1 MKRKIIIDG
10 EVLEY
15 ELERKRVKNVN
26 LRVRTDGSV
35 YVSAN
40 RYVSVVQIEDFI
52 TSNYDFIQN
61 ARAKY
66 EKIRNSNPIC
76 NLFEY
81 KDGEKICV
89 FGQIKT
95 LKVVQSDKNYVES
108 DENNITIYV
117 KNLDDIALKMKTFES
132 YKRKTL
138 MNVLNEICNRIYPTF
153 KSYGVDFPE
162 IRIRKMVSRWG
173 SCMPTKKVVTFNT
186 VLFFVPIDCV
196 EYVAVHEF
204 THFLHPNHSKKF
216 HSAMTVFMP
225 DWEIRKQKLQ
235 KYIFAVEL

>member
-40 RYVSVVQIEDFI
+40 RYVSVAQIEDFI

-66 EKIRNSNPIC
+66 GKIRNSNPIC
-76 NLFEY
+76 NLSEY

>member
-40 RYVSVVQIEDFI
+40 RYVSVAQIEDFI

-76 NLFEY
+76 NLSEY

-138 MNVLNEICNRIYPTF
+138 MNVLNEICNRIYPTL

>member
-117 KNLDDIALKMKTFES
+117 KNFDDIALKMKTFES

-204 THFLHPNHSKKF
+204 THFLHPNHSKEF